1 MIFHLHFGYSLDQSR
16 RRQLVLYRMCIYL
29 SSIELKFDRIAGN
42 LQGVRHCCK
51 PPVSVLMRVVVLN
64 CKRDRLARFDFAEAS
79 EHFCLEVLACCHV
92 WESRLA
98 FAGGSL
104 ALAAKVP
111 PSRSLV
117 ERRCPSLSIS
127 RTDPRRTR
135 LQEQR
140 AARQQ
145 GPLYLVASCPGCLWY
160 HGNIAQWCKQCAD
173 AAQWVPLYR

>member
-1 MIFHLHFGYSLDQSR
+1 
-16 RRQLVLYRMCIYL
+16 MCIYL
-29 SSIELKFDRIAGN
+29 SSIELEFDRIAGN

-51 PPVSVLMRVVVLN
+51 PPVSVLMRVVVLD
-64 CKRDRLARFDFAEAS
+64 CERDRLARFDFAEGN
-79 EHFCLEVLACCHV
+79 EHFCLEALACCHV
-92 WESRLA
+92 WKSRLA

-135 LQEQR
+135 LQYCSKGLLDSRGLSTSWLLALDACGITATLHNGVSSVRMLPNGFLSIGE
-140 AARQQ
+140 AGQ
-145 GPLYLVASCPGCLWY
+145 GRKVS
-160 HGNIAQWCKQCAD
+160 
-173 AAQWVPLYR
+173 

>member
-1 MIFHLHFGYSLDQSR
+1 MIFHLHFRYSLDQSR

-29 SSIELKFDRIAGN
+29 SSIELKLDRIAGN

-51 PPVSVLMRVVVLN
+51 PPVSVLMRVVVLD

-111 PSRSLV
+111 SSRSLV

-127 RTDPRRTR
+127 RTDPHAATR
-135 LQEQR
+135 AKGCSTAGASLPH
-140 AARQQ
+140 
-145 GPLYLVASCPGCLWY
+145 GFLPWMLVASRQHCTMM
-160 HGNIAQWCKQCAD
+160 
-173 AAQWVPLYR
+173 

>member
-51 PPVSVLMRVVVLN
+51 PPVSVLMRVVVLD

-127 RTDPRRTR
+127 RTDPRV
-135 LQEQR
+135 
-140 AARQQ
+140 AARKESTEGSVRQH
-145 GPLYLVASCPGCLWY
+145 GPLFYLVASLPCCLCLW
-160 HGNIAQWCKQCAD
+160 HCGNIAQPAVC
-173 AAQWVPLYR
+173 